1 MSASSTAAPL
11 LDRLTADDDGIGASD
26 RTTVTVVLAD
36 DHRIVR
42 RGLRMILEAE
52 AGFEVVAEAGDV
64 ETATR
69 KVLGYRPDILVL
81 DLHMAG
87 ESSLAAIPRIREISP
102 STSIVVLTMDAE
114 PAIARAALRAGAA
127 SYLLKDGAD
136 TELVAAVRL
145 AAAGDTYLNPKLGAK
160 IASLPE
166 GPTRPPCG
174 LTDREL
180 SVLRLIALGY
190 TNAEISVKL
199 EISPRTVESHRAH
212 IQQKTLRT
220 ARSEL
225 VAFAREHR
233 IV

>member
-11 LDRLTADDDGIGASD
+11 LDRLTADDAGASD
-26 RTTVTVVLAD
+26 RSTVTVVLAD

-52 AGFEVVAEAGDV
+52 ARFEVLAEAGDV

-69 KVLGYRPDILVL
+69 KVLGYRPDVLVL

-87 ESSLAAIPRIREISP
+87 ESSLPAIPKIRGISP
-102 STSIVVLTMDAE
+102 NTAIVVLTMDTE

-127 SYLLKDGAD
+127 SYVLKDGAD
-136 TELVAAVRL
+136 TELVAAVTL
-145 AAAGDTYLNPKLGAK
+145 AAAGDTYLNPKLGAM

-166 GPTRPPCG
+166 APPKPPCG
-174 LTDREL
+174 LTEREL

-190 TNAEISVKL
+190 TNAEISGKL
-199 EISPRTVESHRAH
+199 GISPRTVESHRAH

-225 VAFAREHR
+225 VAFARDHC

>member
-1 MSASSTAAPL
+1 MSASSTAAPFV
-11 LDRLTADDDGIGASD
+11 DRPKADDDSAGASD
-26 RTTVTVVLAD
+26 RSMVTVVLAD

-52 AGFEVVAEAGDV
+52 PGFEVLAEAGDL

-69 KVLGYRPDILVL
+69 KVLGYRPDVLVL

-87 ESSLAAIPRIREISP
+87 ESSLPAIPKIREISP
-102 STSIVVLTMDAE
+102 GTAIVMLTMDAA

-127 SYLLKDGAD
+127 AYVLKDGAD
-136 TELVAAVRL
+136 TELVAAVTL

-166 GPTRPPCG
+166 GGPRPPCG
-174 LTDREL
+174 LTVREL

-190 TNAEISVKL
+190 TNAEISGKL
-199 EISPRTVESHRAH
+199 GISPRTVESHRAH

-225 VAFAREHR
+225 VAFAREHEL
-233 IV
+233 I